1 MKLGL
6 IWAGQHISQKDGLE
20 EWNGQGSGY
29 FQAFIGE
36 FLDGGKAWKIKSDE
50 RVDVAMDLKVSKRSL

>member
-6 IWAGQHISQKDGLE
+6 IWAIQHISQEDGLE
-20 EWNGQGSGY
+20 KWNGQGSGY

-36 FLDGGKAWKIKSDE
+36 FLDGGKAGKIKSNK
-50 RVDVAMDLKVSKRSL
+50 RVDVKWR

>member
-6 IWAGQHISQKDGLE
+6 IWAVQHISQEDGLE
-20 EWNGQGSGY
+20 KWDGQGSGY
-29 FQAFIGE
+29 FQTFIGE
-36 FLDGGKAWKIKSDE
+36 FLDGGKAWKIKSDK